1 MIGYTIPSYMVPMAS
16 SDESKQHCV
25 NLLCNMQ
32 KYIHE
37 RHVQIYIHHFTERE
51 GEEEEEEKEG
61 ERERESRGKKHKTKM
76 AQTSVVEAGEPR
88 LD

>member
-1 MIGYTIPSYMVPMAS
+1 MVPMAS

-61 ERERESRGKKHKTKM
+61 ERERERAGGKNTKQKWHRLRSM
-76 AQTSVVEAGEPR
+76 AIG
-88 LD
+88 

>member
-1 MIGYTIPSYMVPMAS
+1 MVPMAS

-61 ERERESRGKKHKTKM
+61 ERERAGGKNTKQKWHRLRWLRQVSQDLTDTM
-76 AQTSVVEAGEPR
+76 AMG
-88 LD
+88 

>member
-1 MIGYTIPSYMVPMAS
+1 MAS

-51 GEEEEEEKEG
+51 GEEEEEEKEV
-61 ERERESRGKKHKTKM
+61 ERESRGKKHKTKM
-76 AQTSVVEAGEPR
+76 AQTSVHGYWLRQVSQDLTDTMAMGWN
-88 LD
+88 L